1 MSTSTLT
8 SKGQTTIPKDVRKRL
23 NLHPGDRLEFVID
36 EDGRVL
42 VLPASIDASE
52 LAGMLK
58 PPDRRVTVEDMNRA
72 IRKRGGR
79 RVSVLV
85 RMSWCDTSSRTI
97 LASRVKLH
105 RSSPGNVHVTT
116 PDSSIGSSSANS
128 YGYWKVPMA
137 IPKTRLGPCLK
148 SYYEPVNSRLKICRP
163 HGLLSGCTRK
173 EELTLPIVC

>member
-23 NLHPGDRLEFVID
+23 NLQPGDRLEFVID

-58 PPDRRVTVEDMNRA
+58 PPARPVSVAGMNRA

-79 RVSVLV
+79 R
-85 RMSWCDTSSRTI
+85 
-97 LASRVKLH
+97 
-105 RSSPGNVHVTT
+105 
-116 PDSSIGSSSANS
+116 
-128 YGYWKVPMA
+128 
-137 IPKTRLGPCLK
+137 
-148 SYYEPVNSRLKICRP
+148 
-163 HGLLSGCTRK
+163 
-173 EELTLPIVC
+173 

>member
-58 PPDRRVTVEDMNRA
+58 PPVRPISVDDMNRA

-79 RVSVLV
+79 R
-85 RMSWCDTSSRTI
+85 
-97 LASRVKLH
+97 
-105 RSSPGNVHVTT
+105 
-116 PDSSIGSSSANS
+116 
-128 YGYWKVPMA
+128 
-137 IPKTRLGPCLK
+137 
-148 SYYEPVNSRLKICRP
+148 
-163 HGLLSGCTRK
+163 
-173 EELTLPIVC
+173 

>member
-8 SKGQTTIPKDVRKRL
+8 SKGQTTIPKEIRKRL

-52 LAGMLK
+52 LAGILK

-79 RVSVLV
+79 R
-85 RMSWCDTSSRTI
+85 
-97 LASRVKLH
+97 
-105 RSSPGNVHVTT
+105 
-116 PDSSIGSSSANS
+116 
-128 YGYWKVPMA
+128 
-137 IPKTRLGPCLK
+137 
-148 SYYEPVNSRLKICRP
+148 
-163 HGLLSGCTRK
+163 
-173 EELTLPIVC
+173 

>member
-23 NLHPGDRLEFVID
+23 NLHPGDRLEFVVD

-58 PPDRRVTVEDMNRA
+58 SPARPVSVEDMNRA

-79 RVSVLV
+79 R
-85 RMSWCDTSSRTI
+85 
-97 LASRVKLH
+97 
-105 RSSPGNVHVTT
+105 
-116 PDSSIGSSSANS
+116 
-128 YGYWKVPMA
+128 
-137 IPKTRLGPCLK
+137 
-148 SYYEPVNSRLKICRP
+148 
-163 HGLLSGCTRK
+163 
-173 EELTLPIVC
+173 

>member
-58 PPDRRVTVEDMNRA
+58 SPARPVSVEDMNRA
-72 IRKRGGR
+72 IRKGG
-79 RVSVLV
+79 
-85 RMSWCDTSSRTI
+85 
-97 LASRVKLH
+97 
-105 RSSPGNVHVTT
+105 
-116 PDSSIGSSSANS
+116 
-128 YGYWKVPMA
+128 
-137 IPKTRLGPCLK
+137 
-148 SYYEPVNSRLKICRP
+148 
-163 HGLLSGCTRK
+163 GLR
-173 EELTLPIVC
+173 

>member
-52 LAGMLK
+52 SAGMLK
-58 PPDRRVTVEDMNRA
+58 PPARPASVEDMNRA

-79 RVSVLV
+79 R
-85 RMSWCDTSSRTI
+85 
-97 LASRVKLH
+97 
-105 RSSPGNVHVTT
+105 
-116 PDSSIGSSSANS
+116 
-128 YGYWKVPMA
+128 
-137 IPKTRLGPCLK
+137 
-148 SYYEPVNSRLKICRP
+148 
-163 HGLLSGCTRK
+163 
-173 EELTLPIVC
+173 

>member
-58 PPDRRVTVEDMNRA
+58 ATARAVSVEDMNRA

-79 RVSVLV
+79 R
-85 RMSWCDTSSRTI
+85 
-97 LASRVKLH
+97 
-105 RSSPGNVHVTT
+105 
-116 PDSSIGSSSANS
+116 
-128 YGYWKVPMA
+128 
-137 IPKTRLGPCLK
+137 
-148 SYYEPVNSRLKICRP
+148 
-163 HGLLSGCTRK
+163 
-173 EELTLPIVC
+173 

>member
-58 PPDRRVTVEDMNRA
+58 PPVRPVSVEDMNQA

-79 RVSVLV
+79 R
-85 RMSWCDTSSRTI
+85 
-97 LASRVKLH
+97 
-105 RSSPGNVHVTT
+105 
-116 PDSSIGSSSANS
+116 
-128 YGYWKVPMA
+128 
-137 IPKTRLGPCLK
+137 
-148 SYYEPVNSRLKICRP
+148 
-163 HGLLSGCTRK
+163 
-173 EELTLPIVC
+173 

>member
-42 VLPASIDASE
+42 VLPASVDASE

-58 PPDRRVTVEDMNRA
+58 RPAKPVNVAEMNRA

-79 RVSVLV
+79 R
-85 RMSWCDTSSRTI
+85 
-97 LASRVKLH
+97 
-105 RSSPGNVHVTT
+105 
-116 PDSSIGSSSANS
+116 
-128 YGYWKVPMA
+128 
-137 IPKTRLGPCLK
+137 
-148 SYYEPVNSRLKICRP
+148 
-163 HGLLSGCTRK
+163 
-173 EELTLPIVC
+173 

>member
-58 PPDRRVTVEDMNRA
+58 PPARSVRVEDMNRA
-72 IRKRGGR
+72 IRKRGGLR
-79 RVSVLV
+79 
-85 RMSWCDTSSRTI
+85 
-97 LASRVKLH
+97 
-105 RSSPGNVHVTT
+105 
-116 PDSSIGSSSANS
+116 
-128 YGYWKVPMA
+128 
-137 IPKTRLGPCLK
+137 
-148 SYYEPVNSRLKICRP
+148 
-163 HGLLSGCTRK
+163 
-173 EELTLPIVC
+173 